1 VLYQSLTWLRDNNG
15 SEALDLTF
23 SVIEAS
29 LDKKEINL
37 IPNGSKVSVN
47 DRNKRKY
54 IDLMISHLTEG
65 KVGKQAELVRQG
77 LEAVVSK
84 EVLEIFNER
93 EFSLMICGIPS
104 FDVDDW
110 KSNTNVASSGTDT
123 IILDWYWKFLHSLS
137 QEERGLLFRFCTGSS
152 RLPPT
157 GFSGLIPQFSIS
169 IVFYDKKKAL
179 PTAATCFNHLKLP
192 RYE

>member
-1 VLYQSLTWLRDNNG
+1 MLYQSLTWLRDNNG

-23 SVIEAS
+23 SVYEEN
-29 LDKKEINL
+29 LGKKEINL
-37 IPNGSKVSVN
+37 IPNGNNVSVN

-54 IDLMISHLTEG
+54 INLMVSHLTEG

-84 EVLEIFNER
+84 EMLDIFNER
-93 EFSLMICGIPS
+93 EFSLMICGIPR
-104 FDVDDW
+104 FEIDDW
-110 KSNTNVASSGTDT
+110 KTNTNVASSGTDSSV
-123 IILDWYWKFLHSLS
+123 IDWFWNFLHSLS

-157 GFSGLIPQFSIS
+157 GFSGLIPKFAIS

-192 RYE
+192 RYT